1 MEAHDLTGTA
11 PSRSEVVEAVIGAS
25 RVLVAVA
32 ARSLAEVAEDVT
44 LPQYRA
50 LVVLASR
57 GPQRVASLAELL
69 AVTPPTAPRMCD
81 RLERKGLI
89 RRRAARQDRR
99 EVRVSL
105 SAAGQELVSQV
116 ADRRRAEIAQLLDR
130 IPVEDQA
137 RMVELFGALADA
149 AGEVADRQ
157 LVEDWEL

>member
-1 MEAHDLTGTA
+1 
-11 PSRSEVVEAVIGAS
+11 
-25 RVLVAVA
+25 
-32 ARSLAEVAEDVT
+32 
-44 LPQYRA
+44 
-50 LVVLASR
+50 
-57 GPQRVASLAELL
+57 
-69 AVTPPTAPRMCD
+69 MCD